1 MNDAPTTQAENETMI
16 KVGTTYT
23 WSGNTY
29 RVTQITWKF
38 VHTVQVSE
46 HGRDYYGTKSI
57 EKRSFFETATEI

>member
-1 MNDAPTTQAENETMI
+1 MI